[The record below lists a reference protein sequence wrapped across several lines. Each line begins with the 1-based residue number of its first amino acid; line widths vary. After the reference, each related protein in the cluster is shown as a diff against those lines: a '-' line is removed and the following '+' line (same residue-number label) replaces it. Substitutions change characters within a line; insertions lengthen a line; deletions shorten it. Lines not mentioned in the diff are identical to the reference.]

1 MSNIFTDMELQFKAM
16 LQRSEAVRQSI
27 HQDFAAFINNDYE
40 EITRILKKI
49 TLNNPYSAD
58 TLNDQNFYFQH
69 IDILDKILTR
79 LSSGIYTQ
87 MPIREIYDVNGEVN
101 VEATDKLNLILEQI
115 NYHGKVKEA
124 FKKAIYFNCLVVNPV
139 FDINEQT
146 ESKKFRLDVITP
158 DNFAVKTKENYLEM
172 KAIAI
177 RKADEN
183 NEVYLSVWTEEEHY
197 NKSGLQEWTAP
208 NNEEG
213 INPFSPVLPFS
224 VLRIKEGTDFYGEPN
239 WNLYLNQRSYDIRL
253 TDLDRSEVGTI
264 FNIWVG
270 TNTKFA
276 KDETFRPGEL
286 KQIESNSEY
295 PASLKNVSGDIDY
308 TSIRENIDWKNKS
321 VMNSEGLSAQS
332 GSVDVASE
340 SGVKREMDE
349 VELKEKRENYKETL
363 YAFEIDLLN
372 KIRMV
377 WNEYNPTN
385 QIADGEFDITFS
397 EVQST
402 ETVQDKIARREME
415 KKFGLKDE
423 VDFVMEDFEIS
434 EAEAIQHIQARQ
446 ERKALLNLNPLPSE
460 NNINQIN

>member
-1 MSNIFTDMELQFKAM
+1 MSIFTDMELQFKAM

-115 NYHGKVKEA
+115 GYHSKVKEA

-139 FDINEQT
+139 FDINEQA
-146 ESKKFRLDVITP
+146 ENKKFRLDVITP

-295 PASLKNVSGDIDY
+295 PASLQNVSGDIDY

-397 EVQST
+397 EEQST

-434 EAEAIQHIQARQ
+434 EAEAIQHIKARQ
-446 ERKALLNLNPLPSE
+446 ERKALLNLNPVSNE
-460 NNINQIN
+460 DNQ

>member
-1 MSNIFTDMELQFKAM
+1 MSIFTDMELQFKAM

-295 PASLKNVSGDIDY
+295 PASLQNVSGDIDY

-385 QIADGEFDITFS
+385 QIPEGEFDVTFS
-397 EVQST
+397 EEQST

-434 EAEAIQHIQARQ
+434 EAEAIQHIKARQ

>member
-1 MSNIFTDMELQFKAM
+1 MSIFTDMELQFKAM

-139 FDINEQT
+139 FDINEQA
-146 ESKKFRLDVITP
+146 ENKKFRLDVITP

-295 PASLKNVSGDIDY
+295 PASLQNVSGDIDY

-397 EVQST
+397 EEQST

-434 EAEAIQHIQARQ
+434 EAEAIQHIKARQ
-446 ERKALLNLNPLPSE
+446 ERKALLNLNPVANE
-460 NNINQIN
+460 DNQ

>member
-1 MSNIFTDMELQFKAM
+1 MSIFTDMELQFKAM

-115 NYHGKVKEA
+115 GYHSKVKEA

-139 FDINEQT
+139 FDINEQA
-146 ESKKFRLDVITP
+146 ENKKFRLDVITP

-295 PASLKNVSGDIDY
+295 PASLQNVSGDIDY

-397 EVQST
+397 EEQST

-434 EAEAIQHIQARQ
+434 EAEAIQHIKARQ
-446 ERKALLNLNPLPSE
+446 ERKALLNLNPVANE
-460 NNINQIN
+460 DNQ